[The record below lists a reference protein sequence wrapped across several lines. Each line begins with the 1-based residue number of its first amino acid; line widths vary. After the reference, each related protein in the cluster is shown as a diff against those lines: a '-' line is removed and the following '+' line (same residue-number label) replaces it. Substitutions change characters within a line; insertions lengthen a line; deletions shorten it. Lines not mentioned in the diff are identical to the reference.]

1 MANFICAFYH
11 FLSEKKKKKKEKS
24 CLLPPLLVRA
34 TFSQLSTVTN
44 KQSKTEEQKL
54 EN

>member
-11 FLSEKKKKKKEKS
+11 FLSEKKRKKERKQLPFTSIASKS
-24 CLLPPLLVRA
+24 YFLP
-34 TFSQLSTVTN
+34 TFKSN